1 MKYIYCGSVQRFI
14 DLIEWKY
21 EVQLVLKRGQLKIF
35 QSNKRRNPGLLGDY
49 SRIHDANH
57 VQVWCR
63 RHLQNKKW
71 VLNQTLIRWRQ
82 QTKKMCK
89 LFQFAASF
97 LLAIIRWTQQTNKCA
112 KLCKFSVFLLQV
124 TWLLK
129 LGSRIDWQLVA
140 VSSNPMILKHS
151 LENSTIDNH
160 DREGLPLMTFLHP
173 KIFVY

>member
-89 LFQFAASF
+89 TFSICCFFSSCYYQVDPTN
-97 LLAIIRWTQQTNKCA
+97 LLMCKALQIFCFFVFKLPGCWSLVPELIGNSWQSPPIRWSWN
-112 KLCKFSVFLLQV
+112 
-124 TWLLK
+124 
-129 LGSRIDWQLVA
+129 
-140 VSSNPMILKHS
+140 IL
-151 LENSTIDNH
+151 
-160 DREGLPLMTFLHP
+160 
-173 KIFVY
+173 